1 MMKIT
6 QVNVV
11 STKIPV
17 IRTHEMNIG
26 TTRHQELVVVR
37 VFTDEGIVGIG
48 EAPHMVGHSQAGETP
63 WTVRVVLRDKLIP
76 AILGKDPT
84 NIQGIQA
91 AMDLAVPGNDRAKSS
106 INLAVYDITG
116 KALNTPVYNLLGG
129 KYRSAVPLSWSLPIG
144 EVDEIVREAEDMYG
158 RGWRILKLKTGR
170 RSLEHD
176 VEAVKRVRQAVG
188 EDVRIRADANQAYD
202 VRGGIKVTNAMA
214 EWGLEYMEQPV
225 AGWDLEGMAQVRAS
239 TSVPIMADESI
250 KSVRAAY
257 DVARMKAADYFSIY
271 VCSPGGLINSKKIA
285 VLGEAAGIFGYV
297 GGALES
303 IIGSS
308 AGLHL
313 AASSPGISLGCEMGS
328 QYLLADD
335 IGTEP
340 LEMKDGALVV
350 PDGPGLGVTIDDRKI
365 AKYMVGQAEQ
375 FKA

>member
-1 MMKIT
+1 MRIT
-6 QVNVV
+6 QVHVV

-17 IRTHEMNIG
+17 IRAHEMNIG

-76 AILGKDPT
+76 AILAKDPM
-84 NIQGIQA
+84 NIQGIQE
-91 AMDLAVPGNDRAKSS
+91 AMDLAVPGNERAKSS
-106 INLAVYDITG
+106 INLAMYDIAG

-144 EVDEIVREAEDMYG
+144 EVDEIVREAERMCE

-176 VEAVKRVRQAVG
+176 IEAVKRVRQAVG
-188 EDVRIRADANQAYD
+188 KDVRIRADANQAYD

-225 AGWDLEGMAQVRAS
+225 AGWDLEGMAQVRARA
-239 TSVPIMADESI
+239 SVPIMADESI

-285 VLGEAAGIFGYV
+285 VLGEAAGISGYV

-313 AASSPGISLGCEMGS
+313 AASSSGISLGCEMGS

-350 PDGPGLGVTIDDRKI
+350 PDGPGLGVTIDDKKI

-375 FKA
+375 FEA